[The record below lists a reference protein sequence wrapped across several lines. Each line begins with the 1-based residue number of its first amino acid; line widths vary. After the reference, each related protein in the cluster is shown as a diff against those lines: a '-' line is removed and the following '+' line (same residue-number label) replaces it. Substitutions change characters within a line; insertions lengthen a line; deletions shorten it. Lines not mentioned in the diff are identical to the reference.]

1 SNEARADAVTFI
13 EAVVKLIGAPDEQRV
28 GNPAETWRVAGLMI
42 LADWIGSNQ
51 QWFSY
56 EPPIHGLDAYWAL
69 AQQRAK
75 AAMTQARLE

>member
-1 SNEARADAVTFI
+1 
-13 EAVVKLIGAPDEQRV
+13 
-28 GNPAETWRVAGLMI
+28 
-42 LADWIGSNQ
+42 GSNQ

-75 AAMTQARLE
+75 AAMTQARLEEAASATHVDLKTLLGVDATASPLQAWAERQKPDGR

>member
-1 SNEARADAVTFI
+1 
-13 EAVVKLIGAPDEQRV
+13 
-28 GNPAETWRVAGLMI
+28 
-42 LADWIGSNQ
+42 IGSNQ

-75 AAMTQARLE
+75 AAMTQARLEEAASATHVDLKTLLGVDATASPLQAWAERQKPDGRPR